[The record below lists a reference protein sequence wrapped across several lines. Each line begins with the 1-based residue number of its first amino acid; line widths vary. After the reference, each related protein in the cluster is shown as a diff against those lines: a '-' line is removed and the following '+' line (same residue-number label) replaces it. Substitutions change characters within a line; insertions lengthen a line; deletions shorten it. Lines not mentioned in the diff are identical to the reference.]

1 MVPPARA
8 PLRADPLRALTA
20 PQPVRVE
27 LDGRGL
33 PARVARAAGGKRVET
48 VGEIWRVD
56 DEWWR
61 APIARRYYEVVLEG
75 GARVVL
81 FEDLVTGA
89 WWLQRPA

>member
-1 MVPPARA
+1 MVPPPRA
-8 PLRADPLRALTA
+8 PLRADRLRALNV
-20 PQPVRVE
+20 PVPVRVQ
-27 LDGRGL
+27 LDARGL
-33 PARVARAAGGKRVET
+33 PAVVRRKADGKRVET

-61 APIARRYYEVVLEG
+61 APLVRRYYEVVLEG